1 MTAPPR
7 FCARCGA
14 PLTTRELEDRPRQV
28 CPSCGMVHYRNPLP
42 VASALVLD
50 DERRVLLVRRARE
63 PHRGAWCLPMGF
75 AELGETIADAA
86 LRELEE
92 EAGVRGHVRRLLD
105 ADSQES
111 DFYGDLLV
119 VTFEVEIEEG
129 EPRAGDDAAEV
140 AWFPVAAPP
149 PLAFPSNERA
159 LIRCRRLHGEAW
171 AIQDSFAELPN
182 GGAFLGVRQG
192 ISAEARQGLG
202 QALLSDALVT
212 LVREQASRIAGLW
225 LQEVRTNSSTPGYA
239 GMAPGALLGRATTAL
254 GQFGRWLQSEE
265 SADEIRDFYYE
276 VGRERRAAGIP
287 LHEVLSSLSLLRK
300 HVWTFA
306 RGQGVW
312 SRPIDVYRVLE
323 LDRRIALF
331 FDRAA
336 YHTARGWEDA
346 P

>member
-1 MTAPPR
+1 
-7 FCARCGA
+7 
-14 PLTTRELEDRPRQV
+14 
-28 CPSCGMVHYRNPLP
+28 

-63 PHRGAWCLPMGF
+63 PHAGAWCLPMGF

-92 EAGVRGHVRRLLD
+92 EAGVRGRVLRLLD

-119 VTFEVEIEEG
+119 VTFEMEIEAG
-129 EPRAGDDAAEV
+129 EPCAGDDAAEV
-140 AWFPVAAPP
+140 GWFPIAAPP

-171 AIQDSFAELPN
+171 AIQDSFEELHD
-182 GGAFLGVRQG
+182 GDRLHSTRQG
-192 ISAEARQGLG
+192 LAPEVRQGLG

-212 LVREQASRIAGLW
+212 LVREQAPRIAGLW
-225 LQEVRTNSSTPGYA
+225 LQEIRTTASTPHYA
-239 GMAPGALLGRATTAL
+239 AMRPEDLLGRASTAL
-254 GQFGRWLQSEE
+254 TQFGRWLQSDQNNE
-265 SADEIRDFYYE
+265 EIRDFYLAI
-276 VGRERRAAGIP
+276 GRERRAAGVP

-306 RGQGVW
+306 RGQGIW
-312 SRPIDVYRVLE
+312 RRPIDVYRVLE

-336 YHTARGWEDA
+336 YHAARGWEEGA
-346 P
+346 PGE